1 MKTLDKAIVKHMQH
15 LDKIIATYVLNICN
29 IQKETHLQC
38 TYQKTDETFRTDA
51 CNIHVYP
58 LPHMQ
63 YSDLLLQHLYETL
76 ATFL

>member
-1 MKTLDKAIVKHMQH
+1 MQH

-51 CNIHVYP
+51 FNIRI
-58 LPHMQ
+58 Q
-63 YSDLLLQHLYETL
+63 TLQHVQHPDLFLQHPYEPLGTYI
-76 ATFL
+76 